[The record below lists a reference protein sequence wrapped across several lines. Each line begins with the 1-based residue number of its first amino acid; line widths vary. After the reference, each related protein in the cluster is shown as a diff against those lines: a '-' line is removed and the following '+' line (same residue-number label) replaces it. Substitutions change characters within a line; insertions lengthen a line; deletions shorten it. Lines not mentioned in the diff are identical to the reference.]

1 MSGVH
6 KGERKPHGFDV
17 KDHAVI
23 LRRQVRE
30 LSLIRNFGYK
40 IRYAKLPGNWD
51 EWSVNS
57 KARWMQEEADRIDR
71 LRRMDELFIARK
83 RATVERDLE
92 EMMHGIAKAN
102 SIKRPKT
109 MQECDLRLEYQQKAI
124 AAVETLENDLTDIME
139 TIPVNKNWMTQ
150 LEPAIERELN
160 LLHGWI
166 KGDCSMRAA
175 VQEAEN
181 KRRGEIIHEAT
192 TAIKDDILAALY
204 QALGYYDEG

>member
-1 MSGVH
+1 MH